1 MYRVK
6 AQSLVA
12 TQRARNP
19 ILLVTSTVALV
30 AAGSLATKTAYCQ
43 HDSSIQAEADDLK
56 EAVQE
61 FADHILQLADSPNDS
76 KSSSS
81 SSSSSGRDR
90 GHNSPF
96 LSSMGHRPH
105 RGGFGFRSSYNE
117 GEHDDSYHRHNLSSE
132 GNTSSFR
139 RGGNSQFRG
148 AYVEEPLVPALFYI
162 TVAGLTGSILA
173 RRSNFLFRFLSPAA
187 LALGAS
193 AYCIPKTTNNVIH
206 GLRTY
211 DYTQWSHDMQHKYFH
226 AKKSIVDTTTGL
238 TSAAGSVAGS
248 VVHGAQDAAHDLTEK
263 THELSDKT
271 QHLLKDVKEKG
282 KDVAHDIQDKGENL
296 VKEAKG
302 LGHDLTHKLEHAK
315 DQAKDQVEDGAEHAK
330 HWWNSEKKSVENG
343 AKDLGKAARETRE
356 DAKDWARSHS
366 GFDRHDVE
374 RGFERFKSKAQGEW
388 DNARDEMNDVYE
400 NGRSSRFGRNARR
413 KFDSW
418 KDSAEDWAEDR
429 SRDARGNFERTKNS
443 AQDWAQDRSREA
455 RGNFNRAKGSAQDWA
470 QDRGYESRQI
480 GREVENRFDDA
491 RSEFKKY
498 GREAENRF
506 DDARY
511 ELKKHGREAEN
522 RFDDARH
529 DVKKHGREARDF
541 SEDRFR
547 DARRDIRNRAED
559 LQDHGRRQ
567 FHKFERDV
575 DDRTGGHRGGWTSG
589 GDRNT
594 EDFGGRRGRYEERE
608 EYGGRGGSWNVD
620 DSRPRRSVTEAAK
633 EGKHWWSSSSPR
645 HNSAADPYESYDR
658 DTNNRSTWWKAGSGP
673 SGPSLEDSARDE
685 FSHLKHQA
693 RRGADRI
700 RDNVDDKIQEGQS
713 WFADTK
719 HDLEDRFQH
728 AKHDMRNKFS
738 HDQGREFGGLGKAG
752 GHNHESIYSHDNWF
766 HYDHGEET
774 MAGGRRGRGERGL

>member
-6 AQSLVA
+6 TQSLVV
-12 TQRARNP
+12 TQRVRNP
-19 ILLVTSTVALV
+19 RLLATSTVALV
-30 AAGSLATKTAYCQ
+30 AAGSLVTKTAYCQ

-61 FADHILQLADSPNDS
+61 FADHILQLADSPYD
-76 KSSSS
+76 KSSPSS
-81 SSSSSGRDR
+81 SPSSGRDH
-90 GHNSPF
+90 GHSSPF
-96 LSSMGHRPH
+96 FSSMGHRSH
-105 RGGFGFRSSYNE
+105 HGGFGFRSSDND
-117 GEHDDSYHRHNLSSE
+117 GEHDGNYHNPNHSSE
-132 GNTSSFR
+132 GNVSSFR
-139 RGGNSQFRG
+139 RGGGNQVRG
-148 AYVEEPLVPALFYI
+148 VYVEEPLVPALFYI

-173 RRSNFLFRFLSPAA
+173 RRSNFLFRFLSPVA

-226 AKKSIVDTTTGL
+226 AKKSIVDTTTSL
-238 TSAAGSVAGS
+238 TSATGSIAGS
-248 VVHGAQDAAHDLTEK
+248 VVQGAQGAAHDLAEK
-263 THELSDKT
+263 THELTDKT
-271 QHLLKDVKEKG
+271 QHLMDDVKEKG
-282 KDVAHDIQDKGENL
+282 KGVAHEIQDKGESL

-302 LGHDLTHKLEHAK
+302 LGHDLTHKLDHAK
-315 DQAKDQVEDGAEHAK
+315 DEVKDQVEDGADHAK
-330 HWWNSEKKSVENG
+330 HWWNSEKKSVEKG
-343 AKDLGKAARETRE
+343 AKDLSKTARQTGE
-356 DAKDWARSHS
+356 DAKDWARSNS

-374 RGFERFKSKAQGEW
+374 RGFERFKSKAQDEW

-400 NGRSSRFGRNARR
+400 NGRSSRFGRDARH
-413 KFDSW
+413 KFESW

-429 SRDARGNFERTKNS
+429 SRDARGTFERNKDS
-443 AQDWAQDRSREA
+443 AQDWAEDRSRDA
-455 RGNFNRAKGSAQDWA
+455 RRNFNRAKGSAQDWA

-480 GREVENRFDDA
+480 GRDFENRFDDT

-498 GREAENRF
+498 GREAENQF
-506 DDARY
+506 GNARD
-511 ELKKHGREAEN
+511 E
-522 RFDDARH
+522 
-529 DVKKHGREARDF
+529 VKKHGREARDF

-567 FHKFERDV
+567 LHKFEHEA
-575 DDRTGGHRGGWTSG
+575 DDRTGDRHGGWG
-589 GDRNT
+589 FEGDRNT

-608 EYGGRGGSWNVD
+608 EYGGRRDGWNAD

-633 EGKHWWSSSSPR
+633 EGKSWWSSSSPR

-658 DTNNRSTWWKAGSGP
+658 DTNNRSTWWKAGSGT
-673 SGPSLEDSARDE
+673 SGPSLKDSARDE

-700 RDNVDDKIQEGQS
+700 YDNVDDKVQDGQS
-713 WFADTK
+713 WLAGTK
-719 HDLEDRFQH
+719 HDLQDRFQH
-728 AKHDMRNKFS
+728 AKHDMRNKFA

-766 HYDHGEET
+766 HYDHGEEA